1 MFITLEA
8 KAPGLPF
15 AQMDAQLVAL
25 HRESSTSLYEQIAR
39 QLLQE
44 IQQGAFGPTGKL
56 PSEAELVERFAVSRV
71 TIRLALG
78 KLGDDGV
85 VERKQGKG
93 TYVAA
98 QQVRHDLDALRSF
111 HDSLKLQG
119 LNPGM
124 RLLGHRLE
132 PVPDELEK
140 LFAGHC
146 VSVERLHFV
155 DDEPIAFAVSH
166 LIEAL
171 KDIDWT
177 AMAEVPLYSV
187 LEQVTGRPVARADIA
202 IRAREADKALAG
214 HLGVKRGT
222 ALLVME
228 RTSWFADGTCCDRST
243 FFIRPERY
251 AFVLS
256 GVFTT
261 RSRV

>member
-1 MFITLEA
+1 
-8 KAPGLPF
+8 
-15 AQMDAQLVAL
+15 MDATVTLQ
-25 HRESSTSLYEQIAR
+25 RESSTSLYEQIAQ

-56 PSEAELVERFAVSRV
+56 PSEAELVARFAVSRV

-111 HDSLKLQG
+111 HESLLLQG
-119 LNPGM
+119 LKPSM
-124 RLLGHRLE
+124 RLLGHRLQA
-132 PVPDELEK
+132 VPAELGG
-140 LFAGHC
+140 LFSGKC

-155 DDEPIAFAVSH
+155 DDEPIAFAVSY
-166 LIEAL
+166 LVGDVEPV
-171 KDIDWT
+171 DWNE
-177 AMAEVPLYSV
+177 MAEVPLYSL

-202 IRAREADKALAG
+202 IRAREADKLLAG

-228 RTSWFADGTCCDRST
+228 RTSWFADGQCCDRST

-256 GVFTT
+256 GVFKT
-261 RSRV
+261 R

>member
-1 MFITLEA
+1 MRPVTL
-8 KAPGLPF
+8 
-15 AQMDAQLVAL
+15 Q
-25 HRESSTSLYEQIAR
+25 RESSTSLYEQIAQ

-44 IQQGAFGPTGKL
+44 IQQGAFGATGKL
-56 PSEAELVERFAVSRV
+56 PSEAELVARFGVSRV

-111 HDSLKLQG
+111 HESLLLQG
-119 LNPGM
+119 LKPSM
-124 RLLGHRLE
+124 RLLDHRLQA
-132 PVPDELEK
+132 VPAELEG
-140 LFAGHC
+140 LFADAC

-155 DDEPIAFAVSH
+155 DDEPIAFAVSY
-166 LIEAL
+166 LVGDVEPV
-171 KDIDWT
+171 DWQE
-177 AMAEVPLYSV
+177 MAEVPLYSL

-228 RTSWFADGTCCDRST
+228 RT
-243 FFIRPERY
+243 
-251 AFVLS
+251 
-256 GVFTT
+256 
-261 RSRV
+261 

>member
-1 MFITLEA
+1 
-8 KAPGLPF
+8 
-15 AQMDAQLVAL
+15 MDARFVTLQ
-25 HRESSTSLYEQIAR
+25 RESSTSLYEQIAL
-39 QLLQE
+39 QLLEE
-44 IQQGAFGPTGKL
+44 IRQGAFGPTGKL
-56 PSEAELVERFAVSRV
+56 PSEADLVQRFDVSRV

-98 QQVRHDLDALRSF
+98 QQVRHNLDALRSF
-111 HDSLKLQG
+111 HESLLLQG
-119 LNPGM
+119 LTPSM

-132 PVPDELEK
+132 AVPAELGK
-140 LFAGHC
+140 LFQDQC
-146 VSVERLHFV
+146 VRVERLHYV

-166 LIEAL
+166 LVA
-171 KDIDWT
+171 DTAAVDWQ

-187 LEQVTGRPVARADIA
+187 LEQLTGRSVARADIA
-202 IRAREADKALAG
+202 IRAREADAALAS

-228 RTSWFADGTCCDRST
+228 RTSWFGDGTCCDRST

-256 GVFTT
+256 GVFKAG
-261 RSRV
+261 